1 MSVHGSKLVV
11 SEGAV
16 YGNMVVLTVGKID
29 VAVLDQEY
37 VMYDGKEPVEVQGGG
52 WCCDYNGI
60 LDLGRMYCRLFS
72 SCSCS

>member
-52 WCCDYNGI
+52 
-60 LDLGRMYCRLFS
+60 LVLRL
-72 SCSCS
+72 